1 MVHLQARNARRPHHK
16 QAAPGTYLPTLE
28 DPHSNPSGCQ
38 TICFIVILCIQPL
51 PPCDSFIILKKSVGR
66 LSDITCFSIIGGGGA
81 ALGSTAQRSGARK
94 ALTTNSKHLFPTFCR
109 SLSFSVLDEMFGN
122 MIVHCVWVHVCTCF
136 HECFDV
142 FFESFHNIV
151 IAFVPV

>member
-1 MVHLQARNARRPHHK
+1 MVHLQARNARRPHHM

-81 ALGSTAQRSGARK
+81 ALGSTAQRSGARRATAAQK
-94 ALTTNSKHLFPTFCR
+94 SSHNKFEKLVSNFLSITVLFSARRNVGKQDCALCMGSCLHELGRTNR
-109 SLSFSVLDEMFGN
+109 DG
-122 MIVHCVWVHVCTCF
+122 
-136 HECFDV
+136 
-142 FFESFHNIV
+142 
-151 IAFVPV
+151 